1 MKHDLS
7 ENFSKKYKNSLSVW
21 NKLGY
26 GMGEAGS
33 QFIWSL
39 ISSYLTLYYTDVVG
53 LLPAGISFIMLIAR
67 IWDAV
72 NDPMFGAIA
81 ENTNSKMGRY
91 RPYILFGAPILAVLN
106 CLTFLNLDLSSTG
119 KILWCAIT
127 YIGCGM
133 AYTAVNISVGCL
145 ANSMTAD
152 NRQRVSLNA
161 FRGIMGGIV
170 QILMGAVT
178 MPMIMKFGQ
187 GSTSDGRGY
196 FLTAVILSILSIPCF
211 LICVAFTKENIGN
224 KRYQKRDSTTL
235 ALFRSFQYTFS
246 DRNALLLILAELT
259 FLTGIFGRL
268 GIMAYYFI
276 YILNQPKM
284 IAVFATAMSAGMMIV
299 NFYAPFLLNR
309 INKKTVGAI
318 SSLLQA
324 LCCVLFFFMGQMRM
338 SFVIVAL
345 GFAYGATNLGGIVSY
360 TLGAEIID
368 DNWLRCGIRSDGVIY
383 SCISFSTKLGN
394 AIGGAVGI
402 LAIGLVGFKANTQM
416 STATLTKMNAVI
428 NFGPAIMFLMAAV
441 LFALNGMTNELGRE
455 NEEKLKEKMV
465 E

>member
-196 FLTAVILSILSIPCF
+196 
-211 LICVAFTKENIGN
+211 
-224 KRYQKRDSTTL
+224 
-235 ALFRSFQYTFS
+235 
-246 DRNALLLILAELT
+246 
-259 FLTGIFGRL
+259 
-268 GIMAYYFI
+268 
-276 YILNQPKM
+276 
-284 IAVFATAMSAGMMIV
+284 
-299 NFYAPFLLNR
+299 
-309 INKKTVGAI
+309 
-318 SSLLQA
+318 
-324 LCCVLFFFMGQMRM
+324 
-338 SFVIVAL
+338 
-345 GFAYGATNLGGIVSY
+345 
-360 TLGAEIID
+360 
-368 DNWLRCGIRSDGVIY
+368 SDGSYFFNTFY
-383 SCISFSTKLGN
+383 SVFFNLC
-394 AIGGAVGI
+394 
-402 LAIGLVGFKANTQM
+402 GLYK
-416 STATLTKMNAVI
+416 
-428 NFGPAIMFLMAAV
+428 
-441 LFALNGMTNELGRE
+441 RE
-455 NEEKLKEKMV
+455 HWK
-465 E
+465 

>member
-33 QFIWSL
+33 QFIWSR

-170 QILMGAVT
+170 
-178 MPMIMKFGQ
+178 
-187 GSTSDGRGY
+187 
-196 FLTAVILSILSIPCF
+196 
-211 LICVAFTKENIGN
+211 
-224 KRYQKRDSTTL
+224 
-235 ALFRSFQYTFS
+235 
-246 DRNALLLILAELT
+246 
-259 FLTGIFGRL
+259 
-268 GIMAYYFI
+268 
-276 YILNQPKM
+276 
-284 IAVFATAMSAGMMIV
+284 
-299 NFYAPFLLNR
+299 
-309 INKKTVGAI
+309 
-318 SSLLQA
+318 
-324 LCCVLFFFMGQMRM
+324 
-338 SFVIVAL
+338 
-345 GFAYGATNLGGIVSY
+345 SY

-402 LAIGLVGFKANTQM
+402 LVIGLVGFKANTQM